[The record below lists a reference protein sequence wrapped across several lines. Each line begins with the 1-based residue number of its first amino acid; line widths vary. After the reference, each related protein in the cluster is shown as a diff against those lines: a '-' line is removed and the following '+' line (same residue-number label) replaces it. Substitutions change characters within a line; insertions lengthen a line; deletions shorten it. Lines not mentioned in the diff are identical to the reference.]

1 MTGSS
6 QSSLGSCSASSCWQS
21 LTPDCLAGNQDDR
34 PWAGWAVSEKGK
46 PMDLQELEQEFQT
59 AAAVV
64 QLARVDLFRVAEV
77 VVAENRVLEAEKISA
92 LQAGRVDGKNE
103 TERKAQ
109 MAEILQHEIEN
120 VASAE
125 KAERK
130 A

>member
-1 MTGSS
+1 
-6 QSSLGSCSASSCWQS
+6 
-21 LTPDCLAGNQDDR
+21 
-34 PWAGWAVSEKGK
+34 
-46 PMDLQELEQEFQT
+46 MDLQELEQEFQT

-130 A
+130 ARHAFEVAVFEYDLLRYRLRIAEIAAK